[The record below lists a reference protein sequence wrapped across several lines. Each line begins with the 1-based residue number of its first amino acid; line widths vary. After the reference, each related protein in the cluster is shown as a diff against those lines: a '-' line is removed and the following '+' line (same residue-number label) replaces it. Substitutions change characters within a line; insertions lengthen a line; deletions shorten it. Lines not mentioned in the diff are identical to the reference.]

1 MSEITQT
8 RSELIRAFIPAS
20 PLARHLGLELDELE
34 PDRARLRLP
43 FAEHVVTMGD
53 VVHGGAIGA
62 LIDTTATA
70 AAWSVDEIP
79 ESMAGA
85 TVSMTVDFVAAA
97 RGKDL
102 VAEGRVVRRG
112 RSLCFCEVTVT
123 EPDGR
128 IVAKGLATYHL
139 G

>member
-1 MSEITQT
+1 MAETAQT

-20 PLARHLGLELDELE
+20 PLARHLGIELDALE

-53 VVHGGAIGA
+53 VVHGGAIST

-70 AAWSVDEIP
+70 AAWSIDEVP

-85 TVSMTVDFVAAA
+85 TVSMAVDFVAAA

-102 VAEGRVVRRG
+102 TAEALIVRRG
-112 RSLCFCEVTVT
+112 RSLVFCEVTVT
-123 EPDGR
+123 EPDER
-128 IVAKGLATYHL
+128 IVAKGLVTYRL